1 MTASGD
7 VLHCSRHENKEIFL
21 AALCSL
27 GVVGII
33 LSITWQ
39 CEPAFRLHQQCE
51 SMTLEEV

>member
-7 VLHCSRHENKEIFL
+7 ILHCSRHENKEIFL